1 MVGRGGAA
9 PAGREEQWARPEIPN
24 IRVAPGTWPEDAQDW
39 RPESALPV
47 PASRIRAARTV
58 RQVLAVA
65 PIAAGDALVVSASL
79 YAVAGIAELAGVA
92 LLSSTAGVA
101 LAVSGI
107 LLIQFAAAG
116 LFSAWK
122 MNPFRETRQTVVHTA
137 LAFLMAGLA
146 AGITGAMSALQLA
159 VLIPAAL
166 ACCVLL
172 PVTRPTLR
180 AALAKTSWWSQRVL
194 IIGEPESAE
203 SLRAMLDRRAG
214 LGLKPIAILEL
225 DESSEAAVN
234 AEAEGHSASQETA
247 ELTVDAD
254 WAFVVMPS
262 ASPRQINQVI
272 ETHAAHIPR
281 RMILSDSSF
290 LPSLW
295 TETCDFAGQAGIACE
310 EGLVDPIALKLKR
323 TLDVAIV
330 VASGLCLLP
339 VLAVICA
346 LIRVASPGPIFFG
359 HTRIGQGG
367 RRFKAWK
374 FRSMVLDADKVLEQ
388 HLKDNP
394 ELQAEWDNDQKLRN
408 DPRIIRGIGPVLR
421 KLSLDELPQLWNVL
435 KGEMSLVGPRPIVDN
450 ETEKYGEVFPL
461 YLRVTP
467 GITGLWQISGRNN
480 TTYEERVAY
489 DQYYVRNWSVWSDLY
504 ILAATV
510 RTVLLREGAY

>member
-9 PAGREEQWARPEIPN
+9 SAGRGEQWSRPDIPN
-24 IRVAPGTWPEDAQDW
+24 IRLAPETWPEDAEGWQ
-39 RPESALPV
+39 PSSTLPV
-47 PASRIRAARTV
+47 APSSVRALRLG
-58 RQVLAVA
+58 RQLLAVA
-65 PIAAGDALVVSASL
+65 PIAAGDAVVVAASL
-79 YAVAGIAELAGVA
+79 YAVAGVAELSGVA
-92 LLSSTAGVA
+92 LLSGSGGTA
-101 LAVSGI
+101 LAISGV
-107 LLIQFAAAG
+107 LLIQFAVAG

-122 MNPFRETRQTVVHTA
+122 LNPFTETRQTVVHTA
-137 LAFLMAGLA
+137 TSFVMVGLA
-146 AGITGAMSALQLA
+146 AGFTGAITGIQLA
-159 VLIPAAL
+159 ALIPAGL
-166 ACCVLL
+166 FCCLLL
-172 PVTRPTLR
+172 PVARPILR
-180 AALAKTSWWSQRVL
+180 SALGKTSWWPQRVL

-203 SLRAMLDRRAG
+203 SLREMLDRRPG
-214 LGLKPIAILEL
+214 MGLKPVAILEF
-225 DESSEAAVN
+225 DENAAARMAPAVEAD
-234 AEAEGHSASQETA
+234 SASQETA
-247 ELTVDAD
+247 EVTIDAD

-262 ASPRQINQVI
+262 ASQRRINQVI
-272 ETHAAHIPR
+272 ENHAAHVPR

-295 TETCDFAGQAGIACE
+295 TEVCDFAGQAGIASE
-310 EGLVDPIALKLKR
+310 EGLTDPFALKLKR
-323 TLDVAIV
+323 ALDVAIV
-330 VASGLCLLP
+330 IASGLCLLP
-339 VLAVICA
+339 VLAVICV
-346 LIRVASPGPIFFG
+346 LIKIASPGPIFFG

-374 FRSMVLDADKVLEQ
+374 FRSMMLDADKVLEQ

-394 ELQAEWDNDQKLRN
+394 ELQSEWDKDQKLRN
-408 DPRIIRGIGPVLR
+408 DPRIIRGIGPIIR

-450 ETEKYGEVFPL
+450 EVEKYGVVFPL

>member
-9 PAGREEQWARPEIPN
+9 PAGRGEQWARPEIPN
-24 IRVAPGTWPEDAQDW
+24 IRVAPGTWPEDAEDW
-39 RPESALPV
+39 RPSSSLPV
-47 PASRIRAARTV
+47 AASGIRAARLG

-65 PIAAGDALVVSASL
+65 PIAAGDALVVAASL
-79 YAVAGIAELAGVA
+79 YAVAGIAELASVA
-92 LLSSTAGVA
+92 LLPGTAGVA
-101 LAVSGI
+101 LAVSGV

-137 LAFLMAGLA
+137 TAFVMVGLA
-146 AGITGAMSALQLA
+146 AGLTGAMTVLQLTA
-159 VLIPAAL
+159 LLPAAL
-166 ACCVLL
+166 ICCVLL

-180 AALAKTSWWSQRVL
+180 AVLGKTSWWSQRVL

-203 SLRAMLDRRAG
+203 SLRALLDRRSG
-214 LGLKPIAILEL
+214 LGLKPVAILEF
-225 DESSEAAVN
+225 DESSEAALPP
-234 AEAEGHSASQETA
+234 ESEGDSSSQETA

-272 ETHAAHIPR
+272 ETNAAHIPR

-295 TETCDFAGQAGIACE
+295 TETCDFAGQAGIASE
-310 EGLVDPIALKLKR
+310 EGLTDPFALRLKR
-323 TLDVAIV
+323 VLDVAIV
-330 VASGLCLLP
+330 IASGLCLLP
-339 VLAVICA
+339 VLAAICA
-346 LIRVASPGPIFFG
+346 LIKIASPGPIFYG

-374 FRSMVLDADKVLEQ
+374 FRSMVLNADKVLEE

-394 ELQAEWDNDQKLRN
+394 ELQAEWDKDQKLRN
-408 DPRIIRGIGPVLR
+408 DPRIIRGVGPVIR

-450 ETEKYGEVFPL
+450 EMEKYGEVFPL